1 MLKIYIKIF
10 FIAIFVF
17 ILDQFSKTIILNGY
31 RFDNDCFSL
40 ILIFNKGVAFSMLK
54 SLDEYLKYIQLV
66 LLLGVAIY
74 LYINNKYLKDYFI
87 GISII
92 MGAGFSNLLDRFIHE
107 GVVDYA
113 YWHCGFDFAVF
124 NFADVMIDIGV
135 VLILL
140 KSYKIDKQSQK

>member
-140 KSYKIDKQSQK
+140 KSYKMDKQSQK